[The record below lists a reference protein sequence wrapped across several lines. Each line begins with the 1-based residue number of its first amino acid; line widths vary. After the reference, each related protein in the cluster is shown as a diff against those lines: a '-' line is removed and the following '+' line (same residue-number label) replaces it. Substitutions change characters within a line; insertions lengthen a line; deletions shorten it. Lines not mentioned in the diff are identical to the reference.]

1 MQVYIREEHLHPK
14 EIQRNNGHSSSKEN
28 LYKKGMNSKLNA
40 KDFMRMYEERTK
52 GGITNM
58 KELFNPEDD
67 KRIVE
72 DTLEKTSESEP
83 KSTTVKSMN
92 FFSKG
97 DSNGKSTNSD
107 AQREDLDGSHARDE
121 SKSLAQELL
130 EQEVNFSKTGIV
142 SSAAEDLELPDN
154 VDVSKLEDEDGD
166 SSIVQFPTPK
176 GRTMADFEAQCEA
189 QRQRVK
195 QRRTQAPPSSRFSP
209 DNNNG
214 SRFSPDNAIGS
225 PKAGRSRSDFEKQ
238 CERQRQLRE
247 ERKRKRKEALHEM
260 THGELGRRPEPKAP
274 FNPTSEINIAKPGV
288 KADLSFDLSK
298 DETGFKPES
307 RTIPRSKVDL
317 SDTVILTFPEGIH
330 DGDENTLTF
339 IKGKFSYI
347 VDLTSESAK
356 EDCVQ
361 ALRRNTHRSF
371 AWYKEKSGNQNWVL
385 FDLAQYSI
393 DSNAGMFL
401 RVKEIPEGTLELP
414 VNASSC
420 YKMFSGIELN
430 NKFSFTNAFNT
441 SDIVTMAN
449 MFENAI
455 FTKTIYFPTNFTSE
469 NVRDMSFMFSGAKVE
484 VPFKLTDSFNARSAV
499 SLKQMFC
506 NAEFYGDFELPNS
519 FSPVSA
525 NSLEAMFS
533 SFKVKGHFSLPEGF
547 DTKSV
552 VNMSRMFSNFKFPKD
567 FKLPKYF
574 YTDNVKDL
582 SAMFCG
588 AVLPTEHNILENF
601 STGNCI
607 NFNSMFL
614 HAELPDNFSLPE
626 SFSTGNAINMLRL
639 FYGCTFPKGFRLPE
653 SFSTE
658 KAVVISEMFYQCTFK
673 TPFSLPPAFTIDNVE
688 NKDFI
693 FMEAKGLGVIPLTTR
708 QTVKSL
714 HERYKRMKMRETI
727 GTEDETY
734 NGMELPNFIK
744 KRK

>member
-1 MQVYIREEHLHPK
+1 
-14 EIQRNNGHSSSKEN
+14 
-28 LYKKGMNSKLNA
+28 MNSKLNA
-40 KDFMRMYEERTK
+40 KDFMRMYEEKTK

-67 KRIVE
+67 KRVVE
-72 DTLEKTSESEP
+72 DVSEKTSESEP
-83 KSTTVKSMN
+83 KSTTVKSMD

-97 DSNGKSTNSD
+97 NSDNKNTNSD
-107 AQREDLDGSHARDE
+107 SQREDLLE
-121 SKSLAQELL
+121 QELL
-130 EQEVNFSKTGIV
+130 KQEVNFSKTGIV

-154 VDVSKLEDEDGD
+154 VNVSKLEDEDGD

-189 QRQRVK
+189 QRQRAK
-195 QRRTQAPPSSRFSP
+195 QRRTQAPPDSRFSQDSKDSRFSP
-209 DNNNG
+209 DHAMC
-214 SRFSPDNAIGS
+214 ST
-225 PKAGRSRSDFEKQ
+225 KAGRSRSDFEKQ

-247 ERKRKRKEALHEM
+247 ERKRKREEALHEM
-260 THGELGRRPEPKAP
+260 THGELGKRPEPKAP

-393 DSNAGMFL
+393 DSDAGMFL

-441 SDIVTMAN
+441 SEIVTMAN

-469 NVRDMSFMFSGAKVE
+469 NVRDMSFMFAGAKVE
-484 VPFKLTDSFNARSAV
+484 VPFKFTDSFNARNAI

-525 NSLEAMFS
+525 NSLEAVFS
-533 SFKVKGHFSLPEGF
+533 SLKVKGHFSLPEGF
-547 DTKSV
+547 DTQSV
-552 VNMSRMFSNFKFPKD
+552 INMSRMFSNFKFPKD

-601 STGNCI
+601 RTGNCI

-626 SFSTGNAINMLRL
+626 SFSTGNAVNMLRL

-658 KAVVISEMFYQCTFK
+658 KAVVISEMFYHCTFK
-673 TPFSLPPAFTIDNVE
+673 TPFSLPPAFIIDNVK

-693 FMEAKGLGVIPLTTR
+693 FMEAKGLGVITLTTR

-727 GTEDETY
+727 GTEDDTY

>member
-1 MQVYIREEHLHPK
+1 
-14 EIQRNNGHSSSKEN
+14 
-28 LYKKGMNSKLNA
+28 
-40 KDFMRMYEERTK
+40 
-52 GGITNM
+52 M

-67 KRIVE
+67 KRVVE
-72 DTLEKTSESEP
+72 DVSEKTSESEP
-83 KSTTVKSMN
+83 KSTIVKSMD

-97 DSNGKSTNSD
+97 NSNNKNTNSD
-107 AQREDLDGSHARDE
+107 SQHESTLAKDFQYNSDSQREDLLE
-121 SKSLAQELL
+121 QELL

-189 QRQRVK
+189 QRQRAK
-195 QRRTQAPPSSRFSP
+195 QRRTQAPPSSHFSS
-209 DNNNG
+209 DNKD
-214 SRFSPDNAIGS
+214 SRFNPDHAMGS
-225 PKAGRSRSDFEKQ
+225 TKAGRSRSDFEKQ

-247 ERKRKRKEALHEM
+247 ERKRKREEALHEM

-274 FNPTSEINIAKPGV
+274 FNPTSEINIAKPGI

-393 DSNAGMFL
+393 DSDAGMFL

-441 SDIVTMAN
+441 SEIVTMAN
-449 MFENAI
+449 MFENAV

-469 NVRDMSFMFSGAKVE
+469 NVKDMSFMFLGAKVE
-484 VPFKLTDSFNARSAV
+484 VPFKFTDSFNARNAI

-506 NAEFYGDFELPNS
+506 DAEFYSDFELPNS

-533 SFKVKGHFSLPEGF
+533 SLKVKGHFSLPEGF
-547 DTKSV
+547 DTQSV
-552 VNMSRMFSNFKFPKD
+552 INMSRMFSNFKFPKD

-601 STGNCI
+601 RTGNCI

-614 HAELPDNFSLPE
+614 HAELSDNFSLPE
-626 SFSTGNAINMLRL
+626 SFSTGNAVNMLRL

-658 KAVVISEMFYQCTFK
+658 KAVVISEMFYHCTFK

-693 FMEAKGLGVIPLTTR
+693 FMEAKGLGVITLTTR

-727 GTEDETY
+727 GTEDDTY

>member
-1 MQVYIREEHLHPK
+1 
-14 EIQRNNGHSSSKEN
+14 
-28 LYKKGMNSKLNA
+28 MNSKLNA
-40 KDFMRMYEERTK
+40 KDFMRMYEEKTK

-67 KRIVE
+67 KRVVE
-72 DTLEKTSESEP
+72 DVSKKTSKSEP
-83 KSTTVKSMN
+83 KSTTVKSMD

-97 DSNGKSTNSD
+97 NSDNKNTNSD
-107 AQREDLDGSHARDE
+107 SQHESTLAKNFQHNSDSQREDLLE
-121 SKSLAQELL
+121 QELL

-189 QRQRVK
+189 QRQRAK
-195 QRRTQAPPSSRFSP
+195 QRRTQAPPSSRFSQ
-209 DNNNG
+209 DNKD
-214 SRFSPDNAIGS
+214 SRFSPDHAMGS
-225 PKAGRSRSDFEKQ
+225 AKAGRSRSDFEKQ

-247 ERKRKRKEALHEM
+247 ERKRKREEALHEM

-330 DGDENTLTF
+330 DGDESTLTF

-393 DSNAGMFL
+393 DSDAGMFL

-441 SDIVTMAN
+441 SEIVTMAN

-469 NVRDMSFMFSGAKVE
+469 NVKDMSFMFLGAKVE
-484 VPFKLTDSFNARSAV
+484 VPFKFTDSFNARNAI

-519 FSPVSA
+519 FSPISA

-533 SFKVKGHFSLPEGF
+533 SLKVKGHFSLPEGF
-547 DTKSV
+547 DTQSV
-552 VNMSRMFSNFKFPKD
+552 INMSRMFSNFKFPKD

-601 STGNCI
+601 RTGNCI

-626 SFSTGNAINMLRL
+626 SFSTGNAVNMLRL
-639 FYGCTFPKGFRLPE
+639 FYGCSFPKGFRLPE

-658 KAVVISEMFYQCTFK
+658 KAVVISEMFYHCTFK

-693 FMEAKGLGVIPLTTR
+693 FMEAKGLGVITLTTR

-727 GTEDETY
+727 GTEDDTY

>member
-1 MQVYIREEHLHPK
+1 
-14 EIQRNNGHSSSKEN
+14 
-28 LYKKGMNSKLNA
+28 MNSKLNA
-40 KDFMRMYEERTK
+40 KDFMRMYEEKTK

-67 KRIVE
+67 KRVVE
-72 DTLEKTSESEP
+72 DVSEKTSESEP

-97 DSNGKSTNSD
+97 NFDSKNTNSNAQHESTLAKD
-107 AQREDLDGSHARDE
+107 FQHDSDSQREDLLE
-121 SKSLAQELL
+121 QELL

-142 SSAAEDLELPDN
+142 SSAAEDLKLPDN

-176 GRTMADFEAQCEA
+176 GRTMADFEAQ
-189 QRQRVK
+189 RQRAK
-195 QRRTQAPPSSRFSP
+195 QRRTQAPPSSRFSQ
-209 DNNNG
+209 DNKD
-214 SRFSPDNAIGS
+214 SRFSPDHAMGS
-225 PKAGRSRSDFEKQ
+225 TKAGRSRSDFEKQ

-247 ERKRKRKEALHEM
+247 ERKRKREEALHEM

-288 KADLSFDLSK
+288 KADFSFDLSK

-393 DSNAGMFL
+393 DSDAGMFL

-441 SDIVTMAN
+441 SEIVTMAN
-449 MFENAI
+449 MFENAV

-469 NVRDMSFMFSGAKVE
+469 NVKDMSFMFLGAKVE
-484 VPFKLTDSFNARSAV
+484 VPFKFTDSFNARNAI

-506 NAEFYGDFELPNS
+506 NAEFYCDFELPNS

-533 SFKVKGHFSLPEGF
+533 SLKVKGHFSLPEGF
-547 DTKSV
+547 DTQSV
-552 VNMSRMFSNFKFPKD
+552 INMSRMFSNFKFPKD
-567 FKLPKYF
+567 FKFPKYF

-601 STGNCI
+601 RTGNCI

-626 SFSTGNAINMLRL
+626 SFSTGNAVNMLRL

-658 KAVVISEMFYQCTFK
+658 KAVVISEMFYHCTFK

-693 FMEAKGLGVIPLTTR
+693 FMEAKGLGVITLTTR

-727 GTEDETY
+727 GTEDDTY

>member
-1 MQVYIREEHLHPK
+1 
-14 EIQRNNGHSSSKEN
+14 
-28 LYKKGMNSKLNA
+28 MNSKLNA
-40 KDFMRMYEERTK
+40 KDFMRMYEEKTK

-67 KRIVE
+67 KRVVE
-72 DTLEKTSESEP
+72 NVSEKTSESEP
-83 KSTTVKSMN
+83 KSTPVKSMD

-97 DSNGKSTNSD
+97 NSDNKNTNSN
-107 AQREDLDGSHARDE
+107 AQREDLLE
-121 SKSLAQELL
+121 QELL

-189 QRQRVK
+189 QRQRAK

-209 DNNNG
+209 DNKD
-214 SRFSPDNAIGS
+214 SHFSQDHAMRS
-225 PKAGRSRSDFEKQ
+225 TKAGRSRSDFEKQ

-247 ERKRKRKEALHEM
+247 ERKRKREEALHEM

-361 ALRRNTHRSF
+361 ALRHNTHRSF

-393 DSNAGMFL
+393 DSDAGMFL
-401 RVKEIPEGTLELP
+401 RAKEIPEGTLELP

-441 SDIVTMAN
+441 SEIVTMAN

-455 FTKTIYFPTNFTSE
+455 FTKIIYFPTNFTSE
-469 NVRDMSFMFSGAKVE
+469 NVKDMSFMFLGAKVE
-484 VPFKLTDSFNARSAV
+484 VPFKFTDSFNARNAI
-499 SLKQMFC
+499 SLKQML
-506 NAEFYGDFELPNS
+506 GNS
-519 FSPVSA
+519 KSP
-525 NSLEAMFS
+525 
-533 SFKVKGHFSLPEGF
+533 
-547 DTKSV
+547 
-552 VNMSRMFSNFKFPKD
+552 
-567 FKLPKYF
+567 
-574 YTDNVKDL
+574 
-582 SAMFCG
+582 
-588 AVLPTEHNILENF
+588 
-601 STGNCI
+601 
-607 NFNSMFL
+607 
-614 HAELPDNFSLPE
+614 
-626 SFSTGNAINMLRL
+626 
-639 FYGCTFPKGFRLPE
+639 
-653 SFSTE
+653 
-658 KAVVISEMFYQCTFK
+658 
-673 TPFSLPPAFTIDNVE
+673 
-688 NKDFI
+688 
-693 FMEAKGLGVIPLTTR
+693 
-708 QTVKSL
+708 
-714 HERYKRMKMRETI
+714 
-727 GTEDETY
+727 
-734 NGMELPNFIK
+734 
-744 KRK
+744 

>member
-1 MQVYIREEHLHPK
+1 
-14 EIQRNNGHSSSKEN
+14 
-28 LYKKGMNSKLNA
+28 MNSELNA
-40 KDFMRMYEERTK
+40 KDFMRMYEEKTK

-67 KRIVE
+67 KRVVE
-72 DTLEKTSESEP
+72 DVSEKTSESEP
-83 KSTTVKSMN
+83 KSTTVKSMD

-97 DSNGKSTNSD
+97 NSDSKNTNSD
-107 AQREDLDGSHARDE
+107 SQREDLLE
-121 SKSLAQELL
+121 QELL
-130 EQEVNFSKTGIV
+130 KQEVNFSKTGIV

-189 QRQRVK
+189 QRQRAK
-195 QRRTQAPPSSRFSP
+195 QRRTQAPPSSRFSS
-209 DNNNG
+209 DNKD
-214 SRFSPDNAIGS
+214 SRFSPDHAMGS
-225 PKAGRSRSDFEKQ
+225 TKAGRSRSDFEKQ

-247 ERKRKRKEALHEM
+247 EHKRKREEALHEM

-393 DSNAGMFL
+393 DSDADMFL

-441 SDIVTMAN
+441 SEIVTMAN
-449 MFENAI
+449 MFENAV

-469 NVRDMSFMFSGAKVE
+469 NVKDMSFMFLGAKVE
-484 VPFKLTDSFNARSAV
+484 VPFKFTDSFNARNAI

-506 NAEFYGDFELPNS
+506 DAEFYSDFELPNS

-533 SFKVKGHFSLPEGF
+533 SLKVKGHFSLPEGF
-547 DTKSV
+547 DTQSV
-552 VNMSRMFSNFKFPKD
+552 INMSRMFSNFKFPKD

-601 STGNCI
+601 RTGNCI

-626 SFSTGNAINMLRL
+626 SFSTGNAVNMLRL

-658 KAVVISEMFYQCTFK
+658 KAVVISEMFYHCTFK
-673 TPFSLPPAFTIDNVE
+673 TPFSLPPAFTIDNVK

-693 FMEAKGLGVIPLTTR
+693 FMEAKGLGVITLTTR

-714 HERYKRMKMRETI
+714 HERYKRLKMRETI
-727 GTEDETY
+727 GTEDDTY

>member
-1 MQVYIREEHLHPK
+1 
-14 EIQRNNGHSSSKEN
+14 
-28 LYKKGMNSKLNA
+28 
-40 KDFMRMYEERTK
+40 MYEEKTK

-67 KRIVE
+67 KRVVE
-72 DTLEKTSESEP
+72 DVSEKTSESEP
-83 KSTTVKSMN
+83 KSTTVKSMD

-97 DSNGKSTNSD
+97 NSDNKNTNSD
-107 AQREDLDGSHARDE
+107 SQREDLLE
-121 SKSLAQELL
+121 QELL
-130 EQEVNFSKTGIV
+130 KQEVNFSKTGIV

-189 QRQRVK
+189 QRQRAK
-195 QRRTQAPPSSRFSP
+195 QRRTQAPPDSRFSQDSKDSRFSP
-209 DNNNG
+209 DHAMC
-214 SRFSPDNAIGS
+214 ST
-225 PKAGRSRSDFEKQ
+225 KAGRSRSDFEKQ

-247 ERKRKRKEALHEM
+247 ERKRKREEALHEM
-260 THGELGRRPEPKAP
+260 THGELGKRPEPKAP

-393 DSNAGMFL
+393 DSDAGMFL

-441 SDIVTMAN
+441 SEIVTMAN

-469 NVRDMSFMFSGAKVE
+469 NVRDMSFMFAGAKVE
-484 VPFKLTDSFNARSAV
+484 VPFKFTDSFNARNAI

-525 NSLEAMFS
+525 NSLEAVFS
-533 SFKVKGHFSLPEGF
+533 SLKVKGHFSLPEGF
-547 DTKSV
+547 DTQSV
-552 VNMSRMFSNFKFPKD
+552 INMSRMFSNFKFPKD

-574 YTDNVKDL
+574 YIDNVKDL

-601 STGNCI
+601 RTGNCI

-626 SFSTGNAINMLRL
+626 SFSTGNAVNMLRL

-658 KAVVISEMFYQCTFK
+658 KAVVISEMFYHCTFK
-673 TPFSLPPAFTIDNVE
+673 TPFSLPPAFIIDNVK

-693 FMEAKGLGVIPLTTR
+693 FMEAKGLGVITLTTR

-727 GTEDETY
+727 GTEDDTY

>member
-1 MQVYIREEHLHPK
+1 
-14 EIQRNNGHSSSKEN
+14 
-28 LYKKGMNSKLNA
+28 MNSKLNA
-40 KDFMRMYEERTK
+40 KDFMRMYEEKTK

-67 KRIVE
+67 KRVVE
-72 DTLEKTSESEP
+72 DVSEKTSESEP
-83 KSTTVKSMN
+83 KSTTVKSMD

-97 DSNGKSTNSD
+97 NSDNKNTNSD
-107 AQREDLDGSHARDE
+107 SQREDLLE
-121 SKSLAQELL
+121 QELL
-130 EQEVNFSKTGIV
+130 KQEVNFSKTGIV

-189 QRQRVK
+189 QRQRAK
-195 QRRTQAPPSSRFSP
+195 QRRTQAPPDSRFSQDSKDSRFSP
-209 DNNNG
+209 DHAMG
-214 SRFSPDNAIGS
+214 ST
-225 PKAGRSRSDFEKQ
+225 KAGRSRSDFEKQ

-247 ERKRKRKEALHEM
+247 EHKRKREEALHEM

-393 DSNAGMFL
+393 DSDADMFL

-449 MFENAI
+449 MFENAV

-469 NVRDMSFMFSGAKVE
+469 NVKDMSFMFLGAKVE
-484 VPFKLTDSFNARSAV
+484 VPFKFTDSFNARNAI

-506 NAEFYGDFELPNS
+506 DAEFYSDFELPNS

-533 SFKVKGHFSLPEGF
+533 SLKVKGHFSLPEGF
-547 DTKSV
+547 DTQSV
-552 VNMSRMFSNFKFPKD
+552 INMSRMFSNFKFPKD

-588 AVLPTEHNILENF
+588 AVLPTEHNILENLR
-601 STGNCI
+601 TGNCI

-626 SFSTGNAINMLRL
+626 SFSTGNAVNMLRL

-658 KAVVISEMFYQCTFK
+658 KAVVISEMFYHCTFK

-693 FMEAKGLGVIPLTTR
+693 FMEAKGLGVITLTTR

-727 GTEDETY
+727 GTEDDTY

>member
-1 MQVYIREEHLHPK
+1 
-14 EIQRNNGHSSSKEN
+14 
-28 LYKKGMNSKLNA
+28 MNSKLNA
-40 KDFMRMYEERTK
+40 KDFMRMYEEKTK

-67 KRIVE
+67 KRVVE
-72 DTLEKTSESEP
+72 DVSEKTSESEP
-83 KSTTVKSMN
+83 KSTTVKSMD

-97 DSNGKSTNSD
+97 NSDNKNTNSD
-107 AQREDLDGSHARDE
+107 SQREDLLE
-121 SKSLAQELL
+121 QELL
-130 EQEVNFSKTGIV
+130 KQEVNFSKTGIV

-189 QRQRVK
+189 QRQRAK
-195 QRRTQAPPSSRFSP
+195 QRRTQAPPDSRFSQDSKDSRFSP
-209 DNNNG
+209 DHAMC
-214 SRFSPDNAIGS
+214 ST
-225 PKAGRSRSDFEKQ
+225 KAGRSRSDFEKQ

-247 ERKRKRKEALHEM
+247 ERKRKREEALHEM
-260 THGELGRRPEPKAP
+260 THGELGKRPEPKAP

-393 DSNAGMFL
+393 DSDAGMFL

-420 YKMFSGIELN
+420 YKMFSRIELN

-441 SDIVTMAN
+441 SEIVTMAN

-469 NVRDMSFMFSGAKVE
+469 NVRDMSFMFAGAKVE
-484 VPFKLTDSFNARSAV
+484 VPFKFTDSFNARNAI

-525 NSLEAMFS
+525 NSLEAVFS
-533 SFKVKGHFSLPEGF
+533 SLKVKGHFSLPEGF
-547 DTKSV
+547 DTQSV
-552 VNMSRMFSNFKFPKD
+552 INMSRMFSNFKFPKD

-601 STGNCI
+601 RTGNCI

-626 SFSTGNAINMLRL
+626 SFSTGNAVNMLRL

-658 KAVVISEMFYQCTFK
+658 KAVVISEMFYHCTFK
-673 TPFSLPPAFTIDNVE
+673 TPFSLPPAFIIDNVK

-693 FMEAKGLGVIPLTTR
+693 FMEAKGLGVITLTTR

-714 HERYKRMKMRETI
+714 HERYKRMKMREII
-727 GTEDETY
+727 GTEDDTY

>member
-1 MQVYIREEHLHPK
+1 
-14 EIQRNNGHSSSKEN
+14 
-28 LYKKGMNSKLNA
+28 
-40 KDFMRMYEERTK
+40 MYEEKTK

-67 KRIVE
+67 KRVVE
-72 DTLEKTSESEP
+72 DVSEKTSESEP
-83 KSTTVKSMN
+83 KSTTVKSMD

-97 DSNGKSTNSD
+97 NSDNKNTNSD
-107 AQREDLDGSHARDE
+107 SQREDLLE
-121 SKSLAQELL
+121 QELL
-130 EQEVNFSKTGIV
+130 KQEVNFSKTGIV

-189 QRQRVK
+189 QRQRAK
-195 QRRTQAPPSSRFSP
+195 QRRTQAPPDSRFSQDSKDSRFSP
-209 DNNNG
+209 DHAMG
-214 SRFSPDNAIGS
+214 ST
-225 PKAGRSRSDFEKQ
+225 KAGRSRSDFEKQ

-247 ERKRKRKEALHEM
+247 ERKRKREEALHEM
-260 THGELGRRPEPKAP
+260 THGELGKRPEPKAP

-393 DSNAGMFL
+393 DSDAGMFL

-441 SDIVTMAN
+441 SEIVTMAN
-449 MFENAI
+449 MFENAV

-469 NVRDMSFMFSGAKVE
+469 NVRDMSFMFAGAKVE
-484 VPFKLTDSFNARSAV
+484 VPFKLTDSFNARNAI

-506 NAEFYGDFELPNS
+506 NAEFYGDFELPSS

-533 SFKVKGHFSLPEGF
+533 SLKVKGHFSLPEGF
-547 DTKSV
+547 DTQSV
-552 VNMSRMFSNFKFPKD
+552 INMSRMFSNFKFPKD

-601 STGNCI
+601 RTGNCI

-626 SFSTGNAINMLRL
+626 SFSTGNAVNMLRL

-658 KAVVISEMFYQCTFK
+658 KAVVISEMFYHCTFK

-693 FMEAKGLGVIPLTTR
+693 FMEAKGLGVITLTTR
-708 QTVKSL
+708 QTIKSL

-727 GTEDETY
+727 GTEDDTY

>member
-1 MQVYIREEHLHPK
+1 
-14 EIQRNNGHSSSKEN
+14 
-28 LYKKGMNSKLNA
+28 MNSKLNA
-40 KDFMRMYEERTK
+40 KDFMRMYEEKTK

-67 KRIVE
+67 KRVVE
-72 DTLEKTSESEP
+72 DVSEKTSESEP
-83 KSTTVKSMN
+83 KSTTVKSMD

-97 DSNGKSTNSD
+97 NSDSKNTNSD
-107 AQREDLDGSHARDE
+107 SQREDLLE
-121 SKSLAQELL
+121 QELL
-130 EQEVNFSKTGIV
+130 KQEVNFSKTGIV

-189 QRQRVK
+189 QRQRAK
-195 QRRTQAPPSSRFSP
+195 QRRTQAPPSSRFSS
-209 DNNNG
+209 DNKD
-214 SRFSPDNAIGS
+214 SRFSPDHAMGS
-225 PKAGRSRSDFEKQ
+225 TKAGRSRSDFEKQ

-247 ERKRKRKEALHEM
+247 EHKRKREEALHEM

-393 DSNAGMFL
+393 DSDADMFL

-449 MFENAI
+449 MFENAV

-469 NVRDMSFMFSGAKVE
+469 NVKDMSFMFLGAKVE
-484 VPFKLTDSFNARSAV
+484 VPFKFTDSFNARNAI

-506 NAEFYGDFELPNS
+506 DAEFYSDFELPNS

-533 SFKVKGHFSLPEGF
+533 SLKVKGHFSLPEGF
-547 DTKSV
+547 DTQSV
-552 VNMSRMFSNFKFPKD
+552 INMSRMFSNFKFPKD

-601 STGNCI
+601 RTGNCI

-626 SFSTGNAINMLRL
+626 SFSTGNAVNMLRL

-658 KAVVISEMFYQCTFK
+658 KAVVISEMFYHCTFK
-673 TPFSLPPAFTIDNVE
+673 TPFSLPPAFTIDNVK

-693 FMEAKGLGVIPLTTR
+693 FMEAKGLGVITLTTR

-714 HERYKRMKMRETI
+714 HERYKRLKMRETI
-727 GTEDETY
+727 GTEDDTY

>member
-1 MQVYIREEHLHPK
+1 
-14 EIQRNNGHSSSKEN
+14 
-28 LYKKGMNSKLNA
+28 MNSKLNA
-40 KDFMRMYEERTK
+40 KDFMRMYEEKTK

-67 KRIVE
+67 KRVVE
-72 DTLEKTSESEP
+72 DVSEKTSESEP
-83 KSTTVKSMN
+83 KSTTVKSMD

-97 DSNGKSTNSD
+97 NSDNKNTNSD
-107 AQREDLDGSHARDE
+107 SQREDLLE
-121 SKSLAQELL
+121 QELL
-130 EQEVNFSKTGIV
+130 KQEVNFSKTGIV

-189 QRQRVK
+189 QRQRAK
-195 QRRTQAPPSSRFSP
+195 QRRTQAPPDSRFSQDSKDSRFSP
-209 DNNNG
+209 DHAMC
-214 SRFSPDNAIGS
+214 ST
-225 PKAGRSRSDFEKQ
+225 KAGRSRSDFEKQ

-247 ERKRKRKEALHEM
+247 ERKRKREEALHEM
-260 THGELGRRPEPKAP
+260 THGELGKRPEPKAP

-393 DSNAGMFL
+393 DSDAGMFL

-441 SDIVTMAN
+441 SEIVTMAN
-449 MFENAI
+449 MFENAV
-455 FTKTIYFPTNFTSE
+455 FTKTIYFPTNFTSK
-469 NVRDMSFMFSGAKVE
+469 NVKDMSFMFLGAKVE
-484 VPFKLTDSFNARSAV
+484 IPFKFTDSFNARNAI

-506 NAEFYGDFELPNS
+506 DAEFYGDFELPNS

-533 SFKVKGHFSLPEGF
+533 SLKVKGYFSLPEGF
-547 DTKSV
+547 DTQSV
-552 VNMSRMFSNFKFPKD
+552 INMSRMFSNFKFPKD

-574 YTDNVKDL
+574 YVDNVKDF

-601 STGNCI
+601 RTGNCI

-626 SFSTGNAINMLRL
+626 SFSTGNAVNMLRL

-658 KAVVISEMFYQCTFK
+658 KAVVISEMFYHCTFK
-673 TPFSLPPAFTIDNVE
+673 TPFSLPPAFTIDNVK

-693 FMEAKGLGVIPLTTR
+693 FMEAKGLGVITLTTR

-727 GTEDETY
+727 GTEDDTY

>member
-1 MQVYIREEHLHPK
+1 
-14 EIQRNNGHSSSKEN
+14 
-28 LYKKGMNSKLNA
+28 MNSKLNA
-40 KDFMRMYEERTK
+40 KDFMRMYEEKTK

-67 KRIVE
+67 KRVVE
-72 DTLEKTSESEP
+72 NVSEKTSESEP

-97 DSNGKSTNSD
+97 NSDNKNTNSNAQHESTLAKDFQHDSNS
-107 AQREDLDGSHARDE
+107 QREDLLE
-121 SKSLAQELL
+121 QELL

-189 QRQRVK
+189 QRQRAK
-195 QRRTQAPPSSRFSP
+195 QRRTQTPQSSRFSP
-209 DNNNG
+209 DNKDSRLSPNHAMG
-214 SRFSPDNAIGS
+214 ST
-225 PKAGRSRSDFEKQ
+225 KAGRSRSDFEKQ

-247 ERKRKRKEALHEM
+247 ERKRKREEALHEM
-260 THGELGRRPEPKAP
+260 THGELGKRPEPRAP

-393 DSNAGMFL
+393 DSDAGMFL

-441 SDIVTMAN
+441 SEIVTMAN
-449 MFENAI
+449 MFENAV
-455 FTKTIYFPTNFTSE
+455 FTKTIYFPTNFTSK
-469 NVRDMSFMFSGAKVE
+469 NVKDMSFMFLGAKVE
-484 VPFKLTDSFNARSAV
+484 VPFKFTDSFNARNAI

-533 SFKVKGHFSLPEGF
+533 SLKVKGHFSLPEGF
-547 DTKSV
+547 DTQSV
-552 VNMSRMFSNFKFPKD
+552 INMSRMFSNFKFPKD

-574 YTDNVKDL
+574 YVDNVKDL
-582 SAMFCG
+582 GAMFCG

-601 STGNCI
+601 RTGNCI

-626 SFSTGNAINMLRL
+626 SFSTGNAVNMLRL

-658 KAVVISEMFYQCTFK
+658 KAVVISEMFYHCTFK

-693 FMEAKGLGVIPLTTR
+693 FMEAKGLGVITLTTR
-708 QTVKSL
+708 QTIKSL

-727 GTEDETY
+727 GTEDDTY

>member
-1 MQVYIREEHLHPK
+1 
-14 EIQRNNGHSSSKEN
+14 
-28 LYKKGMNSKLNA
+28 MNSELNA
-40 KDFMRMYEERTK
+40 KDFMRMYEEKTK

-67 KRIVE
+67 KRVVE
-72 DTLEKTSESEP
+72 DVSEKTSENEP
-83 KSTTVKSMN
+83 KSTTVKSMD

-97 DSNGKSTNSD
+97 KSDSKNTNSNAQHESTLAKD
-107 AQREDLDGSHARDE
+107 FQHDSDSQREDLLE
-121 SKSLAQELL
+121 QELL

-189 QRQRVK
+189 QRQRAK
-195 QRRTQAPPSSRFSP
+195 QRRTQAPPSSRFSQ
-209 DNNNG
+209 DNKY
-214 SRFSPDNAIGS
+214 SRFSPDHAMGS
-225 PKAGRSRSDFEKQ
+225 TKAGRSRSDFEKQ

-247 ERKRKRKEALHEM
+247 ERKRKREEALHEM

-385 FDLAQYSI
+385 FDLAQYNI
-393 DSNAGMFL
+393 DSDAGMFL

-441 SDIVTMAN
+441 SEIVTMAN
-449 MFENAI
+449 MFENAV

-469 NVRDMSFMFSGAKVE
+469 NVKDMSFMFLGAKVE
-484 VPFKLTDSFNARSAV
+484 VPFKFTDSFNARNAI

-506 NAEFYGDFELPNS
+506 NAEFYCDFELPNS

-533 SFKVKGHFSLPEGF
+533 SLKVKGHFSLPEGF
-547 DTKSV
+547 DTQSV
-552 VNMSRMFSNFKFPKD
+552 INMSRMFSNFKFPKD

-601 STGNCI
+601 RTGNCI

-626 SFSTGNAINMLRL
+626 SFSTGNAVNMLRL

-658 KAVVISEMFYQCTFK
+658 KAVVISEMFYHCTFK

-693 FMEAKGLGVIPLTTR
+693 FMEAKGLGVITLTTR

-727 GTEDETY
+727 GAEDDTY

>member
-1 MQVYIREEHLHPK
+1 
-14 EIQRNNGHSSSKEN
+14 
-28 LYKKGMNSKLNA
+28 MNSKLNA
-40 KDFMRMYEERTK
+40 KDFMRMYEEKTK

-67 KRIVE
+67 KRVVE
-72 DTLEKTSESEP
+72 DVSEKTSESEP
-83 KSTTVKSMN
+83 KSTTVKSMD

-97 DSNGKSTNSD
+97 NSDNKNTNSD
-107 AQREDLDGSHARDE
+107 SQREDLLE
-121 SKSLAQELL
+121 QELL
-130 EQEVNFSKTGIV
+130 KQEVNFSKTGIV

-189 QRQRVK
+189 QRQRAK
-195 QRRTQAPPSSRFSP
+195 QRRTQAPPDSRFSQ
-209 DNNNG
+209 DSKD
-214 SRFSPDNAIGS
+214 SRFRPDHAMCS
-225 PKAGRSRSDFEKQ
+225 TKAGRSRSDFEKQ

-247 ERKRKRKEALHEM
+247 ERKRKREEALHEM
-260 THGELGRRPEPKAP
+260 THGELGKRPEPKAP

-393 DSNAGMFL
+393 DSDAGMFL

-441 SDIVTMAN
+441 SEIVTMAN
-449 MFENAI
+449 MFENAV
-455 FTKTIYFPTNFTSE
+455 FTKTIYFPTNFTSK
-469 NVRDMSFMFSGAKVE
+469 NVKDMSFMFLGAKVE
-484 VPFKLTDSFNARSAV
+484 IPFKFTDSFNARNAI

-506 NAEFYGDFELPNS
+506 DAEFYGDFELPNS

-533 SFKVKGHFSLPEGF
+533 SLKVKGHFSLPEGF
-547 DTKSV
+547 DTQSV
-552 VNMSRMFSNFKFPKD
+552 INMSRMFSNFKFPKD

-574 YTDNVKDL
+574 YVDNVKDL

-601 STGNCI
+601 RTGNCI

-626 SFSTGNAINMLRL
+626 SFSTGNAVNMLRL

-658 KAVVISEMFYQCTFK
+658 KAVVISEMFYHCTFK
-673 TPFSLPPAFTIDNVE
+673 TPFSLPPAFTIDNVK

-693 FMEAKGLGVIPLTTR
+693 FMEAKGLGVITLTTR

-727 GTEDETY
+727 GTEDDTY

>member
-1 MQVYIREEHLHPK
+1 
-14 EIQRNNGHSSSKEN
+14 
-28 LYKKGMNSKLNA
+28 MNSELNA
-40 KDFMRMYEERTK
+40 KDFMRMYEEKIK

-67 KRIVE
+67 KRVVE
-72 DTLEKTSESEP
+72 DVSEKTSESEP

-97 DSNGKSTNSD
+97 NSDSKNTNSN
-107 AQREDLDGSHARDE
+107 AQHESTLAKDFQHDSDSQCEDLLE
-121 SKSLAQELL
+121 QELL

-189 QRQRVK
+189 QRQRAK
-195 QRRTQAPPSSRFSP
+195 QRRTQAPPSSHFSP
-209 DNNNG
+209 DNKDSHLSPNHAMG
-214 SRFSPDNAIGS
+214 ST
-225 PKAGRSRSDFEKQ
+225 KAGRSRSDFEKQ

-247 ERKRKRKEALHEM
+247 ERKRKREEALHEM

-393 DSNAGMFL
+393 DSDAGMFL

-441 SDIVTMAN
+441 SEIVTMAN
-449 MFENAI
+449 MFENAV

-469 NVRDMSFMFSGAKVE
+469 NVKDMSFMFLGAKVE
-484 VPFKLTDSFNARSAV
+484 VPFKFTDSFNARNAI
-499 SLKQMFC
+499 SLKQIFC
-506 NAEFYGDFELPNS
+506 DAEFYGDFELPNS

-533 SFKVKGHFSLPEGF
+533 SLKVKGHFSLPEGF
-547 DTKSV
+547 DTQSV
-552 VNMSRMFSNFKFPKD
+552 INMSRMFSNFKFPKD

-601 STGNCI
+601 RTGNCI

-626 SFSTGNAINMLRL
+626 SFSTGNAVNMLRL

-658 KAVVISEMFYQCTFK
+658 KAVVISEMFYHCTFK
-673 TPFSLPPAFTIDNVE
+673 TPFSLPPAFTIDNVK

-693 FMEAKGLGVIPLTTR
+693 FMEAKGLGVITLTTR

-714 HERYKRMKMRETI
+714 HERYKRLKMRETI
-727 GTEDETY
+727 GTEDDTY

>member
-1 MQVYIREEHLHPK
+1 
-14 EIQRNNGHSSSKEN
+14 
-28 LYKKGMNSKLNA
+28 MNSELNA
-40 KDFMRMYEERTK
+40 KDFMRMYEEKTK

-67 KRIVE
+67 KRVVE
-72 DTLEKTSESEP
+72 DVSEKTSESEP
-83 KSTTVKSMN
+83 KSTTVKSMD

-97 DSNGKSTNSD
+97 NSDSKNTNSD
-107 AQREDLDGSHARDE
+107 SQREDLLE
-121 SKSLAQELL
+121 QELL
-130 EQEVNFSKTGIV
+130 KQEVNFSKTGIV

-189 QRQRVK
+189 QRQRAK
-195 QRRTQAPPSSRFSP
+195 QRRTQAPPSSRFSS
-209 DNNNG
+209 DNKD
-214 SRFSPDNAIGS
+214 SRFSPDHAMGS
-225 PKAGRSRSDFEKQ
+225 TKAGRSRSDFEKQ

-247 ERKRKRKEALHEM
+247 EHKRKREEALHEM

-393 DSNAGMFL
+393 DSDADMFL

-449 MFENAI
+449 MFENAV

-469 NVRDMSFMFSGAKVE
+469 NVKDMSFMFLGAKVE
-484 VPFKLTDSFNARSAV
+484 VPFKFTDSFNARNAI

-506 NAEFYGDFELPNS
+506 DAEFYSDFELPNS

-533 SFKVKGHFSLPEGF
+533 SLKVKGHFSLPEGF
-547 DTKSV
+547 DTQSV
-552 VNMSRMFSNFKFPKD
+552 INMSRMFSNFKFPKD
-567 FKLPKYF
+567 FKFPKYF

-601 STGNCI
+601 RTGNCI

-626 SFSTGNAINMLRL
+626 SFSTGNAVNMLRL

-658 KAVVISEMFYQCTFK
+658 KAVVISEMFYHCTFK
-673 TPFSLPPAFTIDNVE
+673 TPFSLPPAFTIDNVK

-693 FMEAKGLGVIPLTTR
+693 FMEAKGLGVITLTTR

-714 HERYKRMKMRETI
+714 HERYKRLKMRETI
-727 GTEDETY
+727 GTEDDTY

>member
-1 MQVYIREEHLHPK
+1 
-14 EIQRNNGHSSSKEN
+14 
-28 LYKKGMNSKLNA
+28 MNSELNA
-40 KDFMRMYEERTK
+40 KDFMRMYEEKTK

-67 KRIVE
+67 KRVVE
-72 DTLEKTSESEP
+72 DVSEKTSESEP
-83 KSTTVKSMN
+83 KSTTVKSMD

-97 DSNGKSTNSD
+97 NSDSKNTNSD
-107 AQREDLDGSHARDE
+107 SQREDLLE
-121 SKSLAQELL
+121 QELL
-130 EQEVNFSKTGIV
+130 KQEVNFSKTGIV

-189 QRQRVK
+189 QRQRAK
-195 QRRTQAPPSSRFSP
+195 QRRTQAPPSSRFSS
-209 DNNNG
+209 DNKD
-214 SRFSPDNAIGS
+214 SRFSPDHAMGS
-225 PKAGRSRSDFEKQ
+225 TKAGRSRSDFEKQ

-247 ERKRKRKEALHEM
+247 EHKRKREEALHEM

-393 DSNAGMFL
+393 DSDADMFL

-449 MFENAI
+449 MFENAV

-469 NVRDMSFMFSGAKVE
+469 NVKDMSFMFLSAKVE
-484 VPFKLTDSFNARSAV
+484 VPFKFTDSFNARNAI

-506 NAEFYGDFELPNS
+506 DAEFYSDFELPNS

-533 SFKVKGHFSLPEGF
+533 SLKVKGHFSLPEGF
-547 DTKSV
+547 DTQSV
-552 VNMSRMFSNFKFPKD
+552 INMSRMFSNFKFPKD

-601 STGNCI
+601 RTGNCI

-626 SFSTGNAINMLRL
+626 SFSTGNAVNMLRL

-658 KAVVISEMFYQCTFK
+658 KAVVISEMFYHCTFK
-673 TPFSLPPAFTIDNVE
+673 TPFSLPPAFTIDNVK

-693 FMEAKGLGVIPLTTR
+693 FMEAKGLGVITLTTR

-714 HERYKRMKMRETI
+714 HERYKRLKMRETI
-727 GTEDETY
+727 GTEDDTY

>member
-1 MQVYIREEHLHPK
+1 
-14 EIQRNNGHSSSKEN
+14 
-28 LYKKGMNSKLNA
+28 MNSKLNA
-40 KDFMRMYEERTK
+40 KDFMRMYEEKTK

-67 KRIVE
+67 KRVVE
-72 DTLEKTSESEP
+72 NVSEKTSESEP
-83 KSTTVKSMN
+83 KSTTVKSMD

-97 DSNGKSTNSD
+97 NSDNKNTNSNS
-107 AQREDLDGSHARDE
+107 QREDLLE
-121 SKSLAQELL
+121 QELL
-130 EQEVNFSKTGIV
+130 EQEINFSKTGIV

-189 QRQRVK
+189 QRQRAK
-195 QRRTQAPPSSRFSP
+195 QRRTQAPPSSRCSP
-209 DNNNG
+209 GNKD
-214 SRFSPDNAIGS
+214 SRFSPDHAMGS
-225 PKAGRSRSDFEKQ
+225 TKAGRSRSDFEKQ

-247 ERKRKRKEALHEM
+247 ERKRKREEALHEM
-260 THGELGRRPEPKAP
+260 THGELGKRPEPKAP

-393 DSNAGMFL
+393 DSDAGMFL

-441 SDIVTMAN
+441 SEIVTMAN
-449 MFENAI
+449 MFENAV

-469 NVRDMSFMFSGAKVE
+469 NVRDMSFMFAGAKVE
-484 VPFKLTDSFNARSAV
+484 VPFKLTDSFNARNAI
-499 SLKQMFC
+499 SLNQMFC
-506 NAEFYGDFELPNS
+506 NAEFYGDFELPSS

-533 SFKVKGHFSLPEGF
+533 SLKVKGHFSLPEGF
-547 DTKSV
+547 DTQSV
-552 VNMSRMFSNFKFPKD
+552 INMSRMFSNFKFPKD

-601 STGNCI
+601 RTGNCI

-626 SFSTGNAINMLRL
+626 SFSTGNAVNMLRL
-639 FYGCTFPKGFRLPE
+639 FYGCTFPKGFKLPE

-658 KAVVISEMFYQCTFK
+658 KAVVISEMFYHCTFK
-673 TPFSLPPAFTIDNVE
+673 TPFSLPPAFTIDNVK

-693 FMEAKGLGVIPLTTR
+693 FMEAKGLGVITLTTR

-714 HERYKRMKMRETI
+714 HERYKRMKIRETI
-727 GTEDETY
+727 GTEDDTY

>member
-1 MQVYIREEHLHPK
+1 
-14 EIQRNNGHSSSKEN
+14 
-28 LYKKGMNSKLNA
+28 MNSELNA
-40 KDFMRMYEERTK
+40 KDFMRMYEEKTK

-67 KRIVE
+67 KRVVE
-72 DTLEKTSESEP
+72 DVSEKTSESEP

-97 DSNGKSTNSD
+97 NSDNKNTNSN
-107 AQREDLDGSHARDE
+107 AQHESTLAKDFQHDSDSQHEDLLE
-121 SKSLAQELL
+121 QELL

-142 SSAAEDLELPDN
+142 SSAAEDLKLPDN

-189 QRQRVK
+189 QCQRAK
-195 QRRTQAPPSSRFSP
+195 QRRTQAPPSSRFSQ
-209 DNNNG
+209 DNKD
-214 SRFSPDNAIGS
+214 SRFSPDHAMGS
-225 PKAGRSRSDFEKQ
+225 TKAGRSRSDFEKQ

-247 ERKRKRKEALHEM
+247 ERKRKREEALHEM
-260 THGELGRRPEPKAP
+260 TRGELGRRPEPKAP

-393 DSNAGMFL
+393 DSDAGMFL

-441 SDIVTMAN
+441 SEIVTMAN
-449 MFENAI
+449 MFENAV

-469 NVRDMSFMFSGAKVE
+469 NVKDMSFMFLGAKVE
-484 VPFKLTDSFNARSAV
+484 VPFKFTDSFNARNAI

-506 NAEFYGDFELPNS
+506 DAEFYSDFELPNS

-533 SFKVKGHFSLPEGF
+533 SLKVKGHFSLPEGF
-547 DTKSV
+547 DTQSV
-552 VNMSRMFSNFKFPKD
+552 INMSRMFSNFKFPKD
-567 FKLPKYF
+567 FKFPKYF

-601 STGNCI
+601 RTGNCI

-626 SFSTGNAINMLRL
+626 SFSTGNAVNMLRL

-658 KAVVISEMFYQCTFK
+658 KAVVISEMFYHCTFK

-693 FMEAKGLGVIPLTTR
+693 FMEAKGLGVITLTTR

-727 GTEDETY
+727 GTEDDTY

>member
-1 MQVYIREEHLHPK
+1 M
-14 EIQRNNGHSSSKEN
+14 
-28 LYKKGMNSKLNA
+28 NA
-40 KDFMRMYEERTK
+40 KDFMRMYEEKTK

-67 KRIVE
+67 KRVVE
-72 DTLEKTSESEP
+72 DVSEKTSESEP
-83 KSTTVKSMN
+83 KSTTVKSMD

-97 DSNGKSTNSD
+97 NSDNKNTNSD
-107 AQREDLDGSHARDE
+107 SQREDLLE
-121 SKSLAQELL
+121 QELL
-130 EQEVNFSKTGIV
+130 KQEVNFSKTGIV

-189 QRQRVK
+189 QRQRAK
-195 QRRTQAPPSSRFSP
+195 QRRTQAPPDSRFSQDSKDSRFSP
-209 DNNNG
+209 DHAMG
-214 SRFSPDNAIGS
+214 ST
-225 PKAGRSRSDFEKQ
+225 KAGRSRSDFEKQ

-247 ERKRKRKEALHEM
+247 ERKRKREEALHEM
-260 THGELGRRPEPKAP
+260 THGELGKRPEPKAP

-393 DSNAGMFL
+393 DSDAGMFL

-441 SDIVTMAN
+441 SEIVTMAN
-449 MFENAI
+449 MFENAV

-469 NVRDMSFMFSGAKVE
+469 NVRDMSFMFAGAKVE
-484 VPFKLTDSFNARSAV
+484 VPFKLTDSFNARNAI

-506 NAEFYGDFELPNS
+506 NAEFYGDFELPSS

-533 SFKVKGHFSLPEGF
+533 SLKVKGHFSLPEGF
-547 DTKSV
+547 DTQSV
-552 VNMSRMFSNFKFPKD
+552 INMSRMFSNFKFPKD

-601 STGNCI
+601 RTGNCI

-626 SFSTGNAINMLRL
+626 SFSTGNAVNMLRL

-658 KAVVISEMFYQCTFK
+658 KAVIISEMFYHCTFK
-673 TPFSLPPAFTIDNVE
+673 TPFSLPPAFTIDNVK

-693 FMEAKGLGVIPLTTR
+693 FMEAKGLGVITLTTR

-727 GTEDETY
+727 GTEGDTY

>member
-1 MQVYIREEHLHPK
+1 
-14 EIQRNNGHSSSKEN
+14 
-28 LYKKGMNSKLNA
+28 
-40 KDFMRMYEERTK
+40 MRMYEEKIK

-67 KRIVE
+67 KRVVE
-72 DTLEKTSESEP
+72 DVSEKTSESEP
-83 KSTTVKSMN
+83 KSTTVKSMDY
-92 FFSKG
+92 FSKG
-97 DSNGKSTNSD
+97 NSD
-107 AQREDLDGSHARDE
+107 NKNTDSDSQHEDLLE
-121 SKSLAQELL
+121 QELL
-130 EQEVNFSKTGIV
+130 KQEVNFSKTGIV

-189 QRQRVK
+189 QRQRAK
-195 QRRTQAPPSSRFSP
+195 QRRTQAPPSSLFSQ
-209 DNNNG
+209 DNKD
-214 SRFSPDNAIGS
+214 SRFSPDHAMHS

-247 ERKRKRKEALHEM
+247 ERKRKREEALHEM

-441 SDIVTMAN
+441 SEIVTMAN
-449 MFENAI
+449 MFENAV
-455 FTKTIYFPTNFTSE
+455 FTKIIYFPTNFTSE
-469 NVRDMSFMFSGAKVE
+469 NVKDMSFMFLGAKVE
-484 VPFKLTDSFNARSAV
+484 VPFKFTDSFNARNAI

-506 NAEFYGDFELPNS
+506 DAEFYGDFELPNS

-533 SFKVKGHFSLPEGF
+533 SLKVKGHFSLPEGF
-547 DTKSV
+547 DTQSV
-552 VNMSRMFSNFKFPKD
+552 INMSRMFSNFKFPKD

-601 STGNCI
+601 RTGNCI

-626 SFSTGNAINMLRL
+626 SFSTGNAVNMLRL

-658 KAVVISEMFYQCTFK
+658 KAVVISEMFYHCTFK
-673 TPFSLPPAFTIDNVE
+673 TPFSLPPAFTIDNVK

-693 FMEAKGLGVIPLTTR
+693 FMEAKGLGVITLTTR

-727 GTEDETY
+727 GTEDDTY

>member
-1 MQVYIREEHLHPK
+1 M
-14 EIQRNNGHSSSKEN
+14 
-28 LYKKGMNSKLNA
+28 NA
-40 KDFMRMYEERTK
+40 KDFMRMYEEKTK

-67 KRIVE
+67 KRVVE
-72 DTLEKTSESEP
+72 DVSEKTSESEP
-83 KSTTVKSMN
+83 KSTTVKSMD

-97 DSNGKSTNSD
+97 NSDSKNTNSD
-107 AQREDLDGSHARDE
+107 SQREDLLE
-121 SKSLAQELL
+121 QELL
-130 EQEVNFSKTGIV
+130 KQEVNFSKTGIV

-189 QRQRVK
+189 QRQRAK
-195 QRRTQAPPSSRFSP
+195 QRRTQAPPSSRFSS
-209 DNNNG
+209 DNKD
-214 SRFSPDNAIGS
+214 SRFSPDHAMGS
-225 PKAGRSRSDFEKQ
+225 TKAGRSRSDFEKQ

-247 ERKRKRKEALHEM
+247 EHKRKREEALHEM

-393 DSNAGMFL
+393 DSDADMFL

-449 MFENAI
+449 MFENAV

-469 NVRDMSFMFSGAKVE
+469 NVKDMSFMFLGAKVE
-484 VPFKLTDSFNARSAV
+484 VPFKFTDSFNARNAI

-506 NAEFYGDFELPNS
+506 DAEFYSDFELPNS

-533 SFKVKGHFSLPEGF
+533 SLKVKGHFSLPEGF
-547 DTKSV
+547 DTQSV
-552 VNMSRMFSNFKFPKD
+552 INMSRMFSNFKFPKD

-601 STGNCI
+601 RTGNCI

-626 SFSTGNAINMLRL
+626 SFSTGNAVNMLRL

-658 KAVVISEMFYQCTFK
+658 KAVVISEMFYHCTFK
-673 TPFSLPPAFTIDNVE
+673 TPFSLPPAFTIDNVK

-693 FMEAKGLGVIPLTTR
+693 FMEAKGLGVITLTTR

-714 HERYKRMKMRETI
+714 HERYKRLKMRETI
-727 GTEDETY
+727 GTEDDTY

>member
-1 MQVYIREEHLHPK
+1 
-14 EIQRNNGHSSSKEN
+14 
-28 LYKKGMNSKLNA
+28 MNSELNA
-40 KDFMRMYEERTK
+40 KDFMRMYEEKTK

-67 KRIVE
+67 KRVVE
-72 DTLEKTSESEP
+72 DVSEKTSENEP
-83 KSTTVKSMN
+83 KSTTVKSMD

-97 DSNGKSTNSD
+97 NSDSKNTNSN
-107 AQREDLDGSHARDE
+107 AQHEDLDGSHVRDE

-195 QRRTQAPPSSRFSP
+195 QRHTQAPPSSRFSQ
-209 DNNNG
+209 DNKD
-214 SRFSPDNAIGS
+214 SRFSPDHAMGS
-225 PKAGRSRSDFEKQ
+225 TKAGRSRSDFEKQ

-247 ERKRKRKEALHEM
+247 ERKRKREEALHEM

-385 FDLAQYSI
+385 FDLAQYNI
-393 DSNAGMFL
+393 DSDAGMFL

-441 SDIVTMAN
+441 SEIVTMAN

-469 NVRDMSFMFSGAKVE
+469 NVKDMSFMFLGAKVE
-484 VPFKLTDSFNARSAV
+484 VPFKFTDSFNARNAI

-506 NAEFYGDFELPNS
+506 NAEFYCDFELPNS

-533 SFKVKGHFSLPEGF
+533 SLKVKGHFSLPEGF
-547 DTKSV
+547 DTQSV
-552 VNMSRMFSNFKFPKD
+552 INMSRMFSNFKFPKD

-574 YTDNVKDL
+574 YTDNIKDL

-601 STGNCI
+601 RTGNCI

-626 SFSTGNAINMLRL
+626 SFSTGNAVNMLRL

-658 KAVVISEMFYQCTFK
+658 KAVIISEMFYHCTFK

-693 FMEAKGLGVIPLTTR
+693 FMEAKGLGVITLTTR

-727 GTEDETY
+727 GTEDDTY

>member
-1 MQVYIREEHLHPK
+1 
-14 EIQRNNGHSSSKEN
+14 
-28 LYKKGMNSKLNA
+28 MNSELNA
-40 KDFMRMYEERTK
+40 KDFMRMYEEKTK

-67 KRIVE
+67 KRVVE
-72 DTLEKTSESEP
+72 DVSEKTSESEP
-83 KSTTVKSMN
+83 KSTTVKSMDLFN
-92 FFSKG
+92 KG
-97 DSNGKSTNSD
+97 NSDNKNTNSD
-107 AQREDLDGSHARDE
+107 SQHEDLLE
-121 SKSLAQELL
+121 QELL

-154 VDVSKLEDEDGD
+154 VDVSKLEDEEGD

-189 QRQRVK
+189 QRQRAK

-209 DNNNG
+209 DNKDHRVNPDHAMG
-214 SRFSPDNAIGS
+214 ST
-225 PKAGRSRSDFEKQ
+225 KAGRSRSDFEKQ

-247 ERKRKRKEALHEM
+247 ERKRKREEALHEM

-393 DSNAGMFL
+393 DSDAGMFL

-441 SDIVTMAN
+441 SEIVTMAN
-449 MFENAI
+449 MFENTV

-469 NVRDMSFMFSGAKVE
+469 NVKDMSFMFLGAKVE
-484 VPFKLTDSFNARSAV
+484 VPFKFTDSFNARNAI

-506 NAEFYGDFELPNS
+506 DAEFYGDFELPNS

-533 SFKVKGHFSLPEGF
+533 SLKVKGHFSLPEGF
-547 DTKSV
+547 DTQSV
-552 VNMSRMFSNFKFPKD
+552 INMSRMFSNFKLPKD

-588 AVLPTEHNILENF
+588 AVLPTEHNILE
-601 STGNCI
+601 
-607 NFNSMFL
+607 
-614 HAELPDNFSLPE
+614 
-626 SFSTGNAINMLRL
+626 SFSTGNAVNMLRL

-658 KAVVISEMFYQCTFK
+658 KAVVISEMFYHCTFK
-673 TPFSLPPAFTIDNVE
+673 TPFSLPPAFTIDNVK

-693 FMEAKGLGVIPLTTR
+693 FMEAKGLGVITLTTR

-727 GTEDETY
+727 GTEDDTY

>member
-1 MQVYIREEHLHPK
+1 
-14 EIQRNNGHSSSKEN
+14 
-28 LYKKGMNSKLNA
+28 MNSELNA
-40 KDFMRMYEERTK
+40 KDFMRMYEEKTK

-67 KRIVE
+67 KRVVE
-72 DTLEKTSESEP
+72 DVSEKTSESEP
-83 KSTTVKSMN
+83 KSTTVKSMD

-97 DSNGKSTNSD
+97 NSDSKNTNSD
-107 AQREDLDGSHARDE
+107 SQREDLLE
-121 SKSLAQELL
+121 QELL
-130 EQEVNFSKTGIV
+130 KQEVNFSKTGIV

-176 GRTMADFEAQCEA
+176 GRTMTDFEAQCEA
-189 QRQRVK
+189 QRQRAK
-195 QRRTQAPPSSRFSP
+195 QRRTQAPPSSRFSS
-209 DNNNG
+209 DNKD
-214 SRFSPDNAIGS
+214 SRFSPDHAMGS
-225 PKAGRSRSDFEKQ
+225 TKAGRSRSDFEKQ

-247 ERKRKRKEALHEM
+247 EHKRKREEALHEM

-393 DSNAGMFL
+393 DSDADMFL

-449 MFENAI
+449 MFENAV

-469 NVRDMSFMFSGAKVE
+469 NVKDMSFMFLGAKVE
-484 VPFKLTDSFNARSAV
+484 VPFKFTDSFNARNAI

-506 NAEFYGDFELPNS
+506 DAEFYSDFELPNS

-533 SFKVKGHFSLPEGF
+533 SLKVKGHFSLPEGF
-547 DTKSV
+547 DTQSV
-552 VNMSRMFSNFKFPKD
+552 INMSRMFSNFKFPKD

-601 STGNCI
+601 RTGNCI

-626 SFSTGNAINMLRL
+626 SFSTGNAVNMLRL

-658 KAVVISEMFYQCTFK
+658 KAVVISEMFYHCTFK
-673 TPFSLPPAFTIDNVE
+673 TPFSLPPAFTIDNVK

-693 FMEAKGLGVIPLTTR
+693 FMEAKGLGVITLTTR

-714 HERYKRMKMRETI
+714 HERYKRLKMRETI
-727 GTEDETY
+727 GTEDDTY

>member
-1 MQVYIREEHLHPK
+1 
-14 EIQRNNGHSSSKEN
+14 
-28 LYKKGMNSKLNA
+28 MNSKLNA
-40 KDFMRMYEERTK
+40 KDFMRMYEEKTK

-67 KRIVE
+67 KRVVE
-72 DTLEKTSESEP
+72 NVSEKTSESEP
-83 KSTTVKSMN
+83 KSITVKSMD

-97 DSNGKSTNSD
+97 NSDNKNTNSN
-107 AQREDLDGSHARDE
+107 AQHEDLLE
-121 SKSLAQELL
+121 QELL

-189 QRQRVK
+189 QRQRAK
-195 QRRTQAPPSSRFSP
+195 QRRTQTPQSSRFSP
-209 DNNNG
+209 DNKDSRLSPNHAMG
-214 SRFSPDNAIGS
+214 ST
-225 PKAGRSRSDFEKQ
+225 KAGRSRSDFEKQ

-247 ERKRKRKEALHEM
+247 ERKRKREEALHEM
-260 THGELGRRPEPKAP
+260 THGELGKRPEPRAP

-393 DSNAGMFL
+393 DSDAGMFL

-441 SDIVTMAN
+441 SEIVTMAN
-449 MFENAI
+449 MFENAV
-455 FTKTIYFPTNFTSE
+455 FTKTIYFPTNFTSK
-469 NVRDMSFMFSGAKVE
+469 NVKDMSFMFLGAKVE
-484 VPFKLTDSFNARSAV
+484 IPFKFTDSFNARNAI

-506 NAEFYGDFELPNS
+506 DAEFYGDFELPNS

-533 SFKVKGHFSLPEGF
+533 SLKVKGHFSLPEGF
-547 DTKSV
+547 DTQSV
-552 VNMSRMFSNFKFPKD
+552 INMSRMFSNFKFPKD

-574 YTDNVKDL
+574 YVDNVKDL

-601 STGNCI
+601 RTGNCI

-614 HAELPDNFSLPE
+614 HAELPNNFSLPE
-626 SFSTGNAINMLRL
+626 SFSTGNAVNMLRL

-658 KAVVISEMFYQCTFK
+658 KAVVISEMFYHCTFK

-693 FMEAKGLGVIPLTTR
+693 FMEAKGLGVITLTTR
-708 QTVKSL
+708 QTIKSL

-727 GTEDETY
+727 GTEDDTY

>member
-1 MQVYIREEHLHPK
+1 
-14 EIQRNNGHSSSKEN
+14 
-28 LYKKGMNSKLNA
+28 MNSKLNA
-40 KDFMRMYEERTK
+40 KDFMRMYEEKTK

-67 KRIVE
+67 KRVVE
-72 DTLEKTSESEP
+72 NVSEKTSESEP
-83 KSTTVKSMN
+83 KSTTVKSMD

-97 DSNGKSTNSD
+97 NSDNKNTNSNS
-107 AQREDLDGSHARDE
+107 QREDLLE
-121 SKSLAQELL
+121 QELL
-130 EQEVNFSKTGIV
+130 EQEINFSKTGIV

-189 QRQRVK
+189 QRQRAK
-195 QRRTQAPPSSRFSP
+195 QRRTQEPQSSRFSQDNKDSRFSP
-209 DNNNG
+209 DHAMG
-214 SRFSPDNAIGS
+214 ST
-225 PKAGRSRSDFEKQ
+225 KAGRSRSDFEKQ

-247 ERKRKRKEALHEM
+247 ERKRKREEALHEM
-260 THGELGRRPEPKAP
+260 THGELGKRPEPKAP

-393 DSNAGMFL
+393 DSDAGMFL

-441 SDIVTMAN
+441 FEIVTMAN

-469 NVRDMSFMFSGAKVE
+469 NVKDMSFMFLGAKVE
-484 VPFKLTDSFNARSAV
+484 VPFKFTDSFNARNAI

-506 NAEFYGDFELPNS
+506 DAEFYGDFELPNS

-533 SFKVKGHFSLPEGF
+533 SLKVKGHFSLPEGF
-547 DTKSV
+547 DTQSV
-552 VNMSRMFSNFKFPKD
+552 INMSRMFSNFKFPKD

-574 YTDNVKDL
+574 YVDNVKDL

-601 STGNCI
+601 RTGNCI

-626 SFSTGNAINMLRL
+626 SFSTGNAVNMLRL

-658 KAVVISEMFYQCTFK
+658 KAVVISEMFYHCTFK
-673 TPFSLPPAFTIDNVE
+673 TPFSLPPAFTIDNVK

-693 FMEAKGLGVIPLTTR
+693 FMEAKGLGVITLTTR

-727 GTEDETY
+727 GTEDDTY

>member
-1 MQVYIREEHLHPK
+1 M
-14 EIQRNNGHSSSKEN
+14 
-28 LYKKGMNSKLNA
+28 KKK
-40 KDFMRMYEERTK
+40 TK

-67 KRIVE
+67 KRVVE
-72 DTLEKTSESEP
+72 DVSEKTSESEP
-83 KSTTVKSMN
+83 KSTTVKSMD

-97 DSNGKSTNSD
+97 NSDNKNTNSD
-107 AQREDLDGSHARDE
+107 SQREDLLE
-121 SKSLAQELL
+121 QELL
-130 EQEVNFSKTGIV
+130 KQEVNFSKTGIV

-189 QRQRVK
+189 QRQRAK
-195 QRRTQAPPSSRFSP
+195 QRRTQAPPDSRFSQDSKDSRFSP
-209 DNNNG
+209 DHAMC
-214 SRFSPDNAIGS
+214 ST
-225 PKAGRSRSDFEKQ
+225 KAGRSRSDFEKQ

-247 ERKRKRKEALHEM
+247 ERKRKREEALHEM
-260 THGELGRRPEPKAP
+260 THGELGKRPEPKAP

-393 DSNAGMFL
+393 DSDAGMFL

-441 SDIVTMAN
+441 SEIVTMAN
-449 MFENAI
+449 MFENAV
-455 FTKTIYFPTNFTSE
+455 FTKTIYFPTNFTSK
-469 NVRDMSFMFSGAKVE
+469 NVKDMSFMFLGAKVE
-484 VPFKLTDSFNARSAV
+484 IPFKFTDSFNARNAI

-506 NAEFYGDFELPNS
+506 DAEFYGDFELPNS

-533 SFKVKGHFSLPEGF
+533 SLKVKGHFSLPEGF
-547 DTKSV
+547 DTQSV
-552 VNMSRMFSNFKFPKD
+552 INMSRMFSNFKFPKD

-574 YTDNVKDL
+574 YVDNVKDL

-601 STGNCI
+601 RTGNCI

-626 SFSTGNAINMLRL
+626 SFSTGNAVNMLRL

-658 KAVVISEMFYQCTFK
+658 KAVVISEMFYHCTFK
-673 TPFSLPPAFTIDNVE
+673 TPFSLPPAFTIDNVK

-693 FMEAKGLGVIPLTTR
+693 FMEAKGLGVITLTTR

-727 GTEDETY
+727 GTEDDTY

>member
-1 MQVYIREEHLHPK
+1 
-14 EIQRNNGHSSSKEN
+14 
-28 LYKKGMNSKLNA
+28 MNSKLNA
-40 KDFMRMYEERTK
+40 KDFMRMYEEKTK

-67 KRIVE
+67 KRVVE
-72 DTLEKTSESEP
+72 DVSEKTSESEP
-83 KSTTVKSMN
+83 KSTTVKSMD

-97 DSNGKSTNSD
+97 NSDNKNTNSD
-107 AQREDLDGSHARDE
+107 SQREDLLE
-121 SKSLAQELL
+121 QELL
-130 EQEVNFSKTGIV
+130 KQEINFSKTGIV

-189 QRQRVK
+189 QRQRAK
-195 QRRTQAPPSSRFSP
+195 QRRTQAPPDSRFSQDSKDSRFSP
-209 DNNNG
+209 DHAMG
-214 SRFSPDNAIGS
+214 ST
-225 PKAGRSRSDFEKQ
+225 KAGRSRSDFEKQ

-247 ERKRKRKEALHEM
+247 ERKRKREEALHEM
-260 THGELGRRPEPKAP
+260 THGELGKRPEPKAP

-393 DSNAGMFL
+393 DSDAGMFL

-441 SDIVTMAN
+441 SEIVTMAN
-449 MFENAI
+449 MFENAV

-469 NVRDMSFMFSGAKVE
+469 NVRDMSFMFAGAKVE
-484 VPFKLTDSFNARSAV
+484 VPFKLTDSFNARNAI

-506 NAEFYGDFELPNS
+506 NAEFYGDFELPSS

-533 SFKVKGHFSLPEGF
+533 SLKVKGHFSLPEGF
-547 DTKSV
+547 DTQSV
-552 VNMSRMFSNFKFPKD
+552 INMSRMFSNFKFPKD

-601 STGNCI
+601 RTGNCI

-626 SFSTGNAINMLRL
+626 SFSTGNAVNMLRL

-658 KAVVISEMFYQCTFK
+658 KAVVISEMFYHCTFK

-693 FMEAKGLGVIPLTTR
+693 FMEAKGLGVITLTTR
-708 QTVKSL
+708 QTIKSL

-727 GTEDETY
+727 GTEDDTY

>member
-1 MQVYIREEHLHPK
+1 
-14 EIQRNNGHSSSKEN
+14 
-28 LYKKGMNSKLNA
+28 MNSKLNA
-40 KDFMRMYEERTK
+40 KDFMRMYEEKTK

-67 KRIVE
+67 KRVVE
-72 DTLEKTSESEP
+72 DVSEKTSESEP
-83 KSTTVKSMN
+83 KSTTVKSMD

-97 DSNGKSTNSD
+97 NSDNKNTNSD
-107 AQREDLDGSHARDE
+107 SQREDLLE
-121 SKSLAQELL
+121 QELL
-130 EQEVNFSKTGIV
+130 KQEVNFSKTGIV

-189 QRQRVK
+189 QRQRAK
-195 QRRTQAPPSSRFSP
+195 QRRTQAPPDSRFSQDSKDSRFSP
-209 DNNNG
+209 DHAMC
-214 SRFSPDNAIGS
+214 ST
-225 PKAGRSRSDFEKQ
+225 KAGRSRSDFEKQ

-247 ERKRKRKEALHEM
+247 ERKRKREEALHEM
-260 THGELGRRPEPKAP
+260 THGELGKRPEPKAP

-393 DSNAGMFL
+393 DSDAGMFL

-441 SDIVTMAN
+441 SEIVTMAN
-449 MFENAI
+449 MFENAV
-455 FTKTIYFPTNFTSE
+455 FTKTIYFPTNFTSK
-469 NVRDMSFMFSGAKVE
+469 NVKDMSFMFLGAKVE
-484 VPFKLTDSFNARSAV
+484 IPFKFTDSFNARNAI

-506 NAEFYGDFELPNS
+506 DAEFYGDFELPNS

-533 SFKVKGHFSLPEGF
+533 SLKVKGHFSLPEGF
-547 DTKSV
+547 DTQSV
-552 VNMSRMFSNFKFPKD
+552 INMSRMFSNFKFPKD

-574 YTDNVKDL
+574 YVDNVKDL

-601 STGNCI
+601 RTGNCI

-626 SFSTGNAINMLRL
+626 SFSTGNAVNMLRL

-658 KAVVISEMFYQCTFK
+658 KAVVISEMFYHCTFK

-693 FMEAKGLGVIPLTTR
+693 FMEAKGLGVITLTTR
-708 QTVKSL
+708 QTIKSL

-727 GTEDETY
+727 GTEDDTY

>member
-1 MQVYIREEHLHPK
+1 
-14 EIQRNNGHSSSKEN
+14 
-28 LYKKGMNSKLNA
+28 MNSKLNA
-40 KDFMRMYEERTK
+40 KDFMRMYEEKTK

-67 KRIVE
+67 KRVVE
-72 DTLEKTSESEP
+72 DVSEKTSESEP
-83 KSTTVKSMN
+83 KSTTVKSMDLFN
-92 FFSKG
+92 KG
-97 DSNGKSTNSD
+97 NSDNKNTNSNAQHESTLAKD
-107 AQREDLDGSHARDE
+107 FQHDSDSQREDLLE
-121 SKSLAQELL
+121 QELL

-189 QRQRVK
+189 QRQRAK
-195 QRRTQAPPSSRFSP
+195 QRHTQAPPSSRFSQ
-209 DNNNG
+209 DNKDSRSNTDHAMG
-214 SRFSPDNAIGS
+214 ST
-225 PKAGRSRSDFEKQ
+225 KAGRSRSDFEKQ

-247 ERKRKRKEALHEM
+247 ERKRKREEALHEI

-393 DSNAGMFL
+393 DSDAGMFL

-441 SDIVTMAN
+441 SEIVTMAN

-469 NVRDMSFMFSGAKVE
+469 NVKDMSFMFLGAKVE
-484 VPFKLTDSFNARSAV
+484 VPFKFTDSFNARNAI

-506 NAEFYGDFELPNS
+506 DAEFYSDFELPNS

-533 SFKVKGHFSLPEGF
+533 SLKVKGHFSLPEGF
-547 DTKSV
+547 DTQSV
-552 VNMSRMFSNFKFPKD
+552 INMSRMFSNFKFSKD

-601 STGNCI
+601 RTGNCI

-626 SFSTGNAINMLRL
+626 SFSTGNAVNMLRL

-658 KAVVISEMFYQCTFK
+658 KAVVISEMFYHCTFK
-673 TPFSLPPAFTIDNVE
+673 TPFSLPPAFTIDNVK

-693 FMEAKGLGVIPLTTR
+693 FMEAKGLGVITLTTR

-727 GTEDETY
+727 GTEDDTY

-744 KRK
+744 KRKQ

>member
-1 MQVYIREEHLHPK
+1 
-14 EIQRNNGHSSSKEN
+14 
-28 LYKKGMNSKLNA
+28 MNSELNA
-40 KDFMRMYEERTK
+40 KDFMRMYEEKTK

-67 KRIVE
+67 KRVVE
-72 DTLEKTSESEP
+72 DVSEKTSESEP
-83 KSTTVKSMN
+83 KSTTVKSMD

-97 DSNGKSTNSD
+97 NSDSKNTNSD
-107 AQREDLDGSHARDE
+107 SQREDLLE
-121 SKSLAQELL
+121 QELL
-130 EQEVNFSKTGIV
+130 KQEVNFSKTGIV

-189 QRQRVK
+189 QRQRAK
-195 QRRTQAPPSSRFSP
+195 QRRTQAPPSSRFSS
-209 DNNNG
+209 DNKD
-214 SRFSPDNAIGS
+214 SRFSPDHAMGS
-225 PKAGRSRSDFEKQ
+225 TKAGRSRSDFEKQ

-247 ERKRKRKEALHEM
+247 EHKRKREEALHEM

-393 DSNAGMFL
+393 DSDADMFL

-449 MFENAI
+449 MFENAV

-469 NVRDMSFMFSGAKVE
+469 NVKDMSFMFLGAKVE
-484 VPFKLTDSFNARSAV
+484 VPFKFTDSFNARNAI

-506 NAEFYGDFELPNS
+506 DAEFYSDFELPNS

-533 SFKVKGHFSLPEGF
+533 SLKVKGHFSLPEGF
-547 DTKSV
+547 DTQSV
-552 VNMSRMFSNFKFPKD
+552 INMSRMFSNFKFPKD

-601 STGNCI
+601 RTGNCI

-626 SFSTGNAINMLRL
+626 SFSTGNAVNMLRL

-658 KAVVISEMFYQCTFK
+658 KAVVISEMFYHCTFK

-693 FMEAKGLGVIPLTTR
+693 FMEAKGLGVITLTTR

-727 GTEDETY
+727 GTEDDTY

>member
-1 MQVYIREEHLHPK
+1 
-14 EIQRNNGHSSSKEN
+14 
-28 LYKKGMNSKLNA
+28 MNSELNA
-40 KDFMRMYEERTK
+40 KDFMRMYEEKTK

-67 KRIVE
+67 KRVVE
-72 DTLEKTSESEP
+72 DVSEKTSESEP
-83 KSTTVKSMN
+83 KSTTVKSMD

-97 DSNGKSTNSD
+97 NSDSKNTNSD
-107 AQREDLDGSHARDE
+107 SQREDLLE
-121 SKSLAQELL
+121 QELL
-130 EQEVNFSKTGIV
+130 KQEVNFSKTGIV

-189 QRQRVK
+189 QRQRAK
-195 QRRTQAPPSSRFSP
+195 QRRTQAPPSSRFSS
-209 DNNNG
+209 DNKD
-214 SRFSPDNAIGS
+214 SRFSPDHAMGS
-225 PKAGRSRSDFEKQ
+225 TKAGRSRSDFEKQ

-247 ERKRKRKEALHEM
+247 EHKRKREEALHEM

-393 DSNAGMFL
+393 DSDADMFL

-449 MFENAI
+449 MFENAV

-469 NVRDMSFMFSGAKVE
+469 NVKDMSFMFLGAKVE
-484 VPFKLTDSFNARSAV
+484 VPFKFTDSFNARNAI

-506 NAEFYGDFELPNS
+506 DAEFYSDFELPNS

-533 SFKVKGHFSLPEGF
+533 SLKVKGHFSLPEGF
-547 DTKSV
+547 DTQSV
-552 VNMSRMFSNFKFPKD
+552 INMSRMFSNFKFPKD

-601 STGNCI
+601 RTGNCI

-626 SFSTGNAINMLRL
+626 SFSTGNAVNMLRL

-658 KAVVISEMFYQCTFK
+658 KAVVISEMFYHCTFK

-693 FMEAKGLGVIPLTTR
+693 FMEAKGLGVITLTTR

-714 HERYKRMKMRETI
+714 HERYKRLKMRETI
-727 GTEDETY
+727 GTEDDAY

>member
-1 MQVYIREEHLHPK
+1 
-14 EIQRNNGHSSSKEN
+14 
-28 LYKKGMNSKLNA
+28 
-40 KDFMRMYEERTK
+40 MYEEKTK

-67 KRIVE
+67 KRVVE
-72 DTLEKTSESEP
+72 DVSEKTSESEP
-83 KSTTVKSMN
+83 KSTTVKSMD

-97 DSNGKSTNSD
+97 NSDNKNTNSD
-107 AQREDLDGSHARDE
+107 SQREDLLE
-121 SKSLAQELL
+121 QELL
-130 EQEVNFSKTGIV
+130 KQEINFSKTGIV

-189 QRQRVK
+189 QRQRAK
-195 QRRTQAPPSSRFSP
+195 QRRTQAPPDSRFSQDSKDSRFSP
-209 DNNNG
+209 DHAMG
-214 SRFSPDNAIGS
+214 ST
-225 PKAGRSRSDFEKQ
+225 KAGRSRSDFEKQ

-247 ERKRKRKEALHEM
+247 ERKRKREEALHEM
-260 THGELGRRPEPKAP
+260 THGELGKRPEPKAP

-393 DSNAGMFL
+393 DSDAGMFL

-441 SDIVTMAN
+441 SEIVTMAN
-449 MFENAI
+449 MFENAV

-469 NVRDMSFMFSGAKVE
+469 NVRDMSFMFAGAKVE
-484 VPFKLTDSFNARSAV
+484 VPFKLTDSFNARNAI

-506 NAEFYGDFELPNS
+506 NAEFYGDFELPSS

-533 SFKVKGHFSLPEGF
+533 SLKVKGHFSLPEGF
-547 DTKSV
+547 DTQSV
-552 VNMSRMFSNFKFPKD
+552 INMSRMFSNFKFPKD

-601 STGNCI
+601 RTGNCI

-626 SFSTGNAINMLRL
+626 SFSTGNAVNMLRL

-658 KAVVISEMFYQCTFK
+658 KAVVISEMFYHCTFK

-693 FMEAKGLGVIPLTTR
+693 FMEAKGLGVITLTTR
-708 QTVKSL
+708 QTIKSL

-727 GTEDETY
+727 GTEDDTY

>member
-1 MQVYIREEHLHPK
+1 
-14 EIQRNNGHSSSKEN
+14 
-28 LYKKGMNSKLNA
+28 MNSELNA
-40 KDFMRMYEERTK
+40 KDFMRMYEEKTK

-67 KRIVE
+67 KRVVE
-72 DTLEKTSESEP
+72 DVSEKTSESEP
-83 KSTTVKSMN
+83 KSTTVKSMD

-97 DSNGKSTNSD
+97 NSDSKNTNSD
-107 AQREDLDGSHARDE
+107 SQREDLLE
-121 SKSLAQELL
+121 QELL
-130 EQEVNFSKTGIV
+130 KQEVNFSKTGIV

-189 QRQRVK
+189 QRQRAK
-195 QRRTQAPPSSRFSP
+195 QRRTQAPPSSRFSS
-209 DNNNG
+209 DNKD
-214 SRFSPDNAIGS
+214 SRFSPDHAMGS
-225 PKAGRSRSDFEKQ
+225 TKAGRSRSDFEKQ

-247 ERKRKRKEALHEM
+247 EHKRKREEALHEM

-393 DSNAGMFL
+393 DSDADMFL

-449 MFENAI
+449 MFENAV

-469 NVRDMSFMFSGAKVE
+469 NVKDMSFMFLGAKVE
-484 VPFKLTDSFNARSAV
+484 VPFKFTDSFNARNAI

-506 NAEFYGDFELPNS
+506 DAEFYSDFELPNL
-519 FSPVSA
+519 
-525 NSLEAMFS
+525 SLI
-533 SFKVKGHFSLPEGF
+533 H
-547 DTKSV
+547 
-552 VNMSRMFSNFKFPKD
+552 
-567 FKLPKYF
+567 
-574 YTDNVKDL
+574 
-582 SAMFCG
+582 
-588 AVLPTEHNILENF
+588 
-601 STGNCI
+601 
-607 NFNSMFL
+607 
-614 HAELPDNFSLPE
+614 
-626 SFSTGNAINMLRL
+626 
-639 FYGCTFPKGFRLPE
+639 
-653 SFSTE
+653 
-658 KAVVISEMFYQCTFK
+658 ISE
-673 TPFSLPPAFTIDNVE
+673 P
-688 NKDFI
+688 
-693 FMEAKGLGVIPLTTR
+693 TR
-708 QTVKSL
+708 
-714 HERYKRMKMRETI
+714 
-727 GTEDETY
+727 
-734 NGMELPNFIK
+734 P
-744 KRK
+744 

>member
-1 MQVYIREEHLHPK
+1 
-14 EIQRNNGHSSSKEN
+14 
-28 LYKKGMNSKLNA
+28 MNSKLNA
-40 KDFMRMYEERTK
+40 KDFMRMYEEKTK

-67 KRIVE
+67 KRVVE
-72 DTLEKTSESEP
+72 DVSEKTSESEP
-83 KSTTVKSMN
+83 KSTTVKSMD

-97 DSNGKSTNSD
+97 NSDNKNTNSD
-107 AQREDLDGSHARDE
+107 SQREDLLE
-121 SKSLAQELL
+121 QELL
-130 EQEVNFSKTGIV
+130 KQEVNFSKTGIV

-189 QRQRVK
+189 QRQRAK
-195 QRRTQAPPSSRFSP
+195 QRRTQAPPDSRFSP
-209 DNNNG
+209 DNKDSRLSPNHAMG
-214 SRFSPDNAIGS
+214 ST
-225 PKAGRSRSDFEKQ
+225 KAGRSRSDFEKQ

-247 ERKRKRKEALHEM
+247 ERKRKREEALHEM
-260 THGELGRRPEPKAP
+260 THGELGKRPEPRAP

-393 DSNAGMFL
+393 DSDAGMFL

-441 SDIVTMAN
+441 SEIVTMAN
-449 MFENAI
+449 MFENAV
-455 FTKTIYFPTNFTSE
+455 FTKTIYFPTNFTSK
-469 NVRDMSFMFSGAKVE
+469 NVKDMSFMFLGAKVE
-484 VPFKLTDSFNARSAV
+484 VPFKFTDSFNARNAI

-533 SFKVKGHFSLPEGF
+533 SLKVKGHFSLPEGF
-547 DTKSV
+547 DTQSV
-552 VNMSRMFSNFKFPKD
+552 INMSRMFSNFKFPKD

-574 YTDNVKDL
+574 YVDNVKDL

-601 STGNCI
+601 RTGNCI

-626 SFSTGNAINMLRL
+626 SFSTGNAVNMLRL
-639 FYGCTFPKGFRLPE
+639 FYSCTFPKGFRLPE

-658 KAVVISEMFYQCTFK
+658 KAVVISEMFYHCTFK

-693 FMEAKGLGVIPLTTR
+693 FMEAKGLGVITLTTR
-708 QTVKSL
+708 QTIKSL

-727 GTEDETY
+727 GTEDDTY

>member
-1 MQVYIREEHLHPK
+1 
-14 EIQRNNGHSSSKEN
+14 
-28 LYKKGMNSKLNA
+28 MNSELNA
-40 KDFMRMYEERTK
+40 KDFMRMYEEKTK

-67 KRIVE
+67 KRVVE
-72 DTLEKTSESEP
+72 DVSEKTSESEP
-83 KSTTVKSMN
+83 KSTTVKSMD

-97 DSNGKSTNSD
+97 NSDSKNTNSD
-107 AQREDLDGSHARDE
+107 SQREDLLE
-121 SKSLAQELL
+121 QELL
-130 EQEVNFSKTGIV
+130 KQEVNFSKTGIV

-189 QRQRVK
+189 QRQRAK
-195 QRRTQAPPSSRFSP
+195 QRRTQAPPSSRFSS
-209 DNNNG
+209 DNKD
-214 SRFSPDNAIGS
+214 SRFSPDHAMGS
-225 PKAGRSRSDFEKQ
+225 TKAGRSRSDFEKQ

-247 ERKRKRKEALHEM
+247 EHKRKREEALHEM

-393 DSNAGMFL
+393 DSDADMFL

-449 MFENAI
+449 MFENAV

-469 NVRDMSFMFSGAKVE
+469 NVKDMSFMFLGAKVE
-484 VPFKLTDSFNARSAV
+484 VPFKFTDSFNARNAI

-506 NAEFYGDFELPNS
+506 NAEFYCDFELPNS

-533 SFKVKGHFSLPEGF
+533 SLKVKGHFSLPEGF
-547 DTKSV
+547 DTQSV
-552 VNMSRMFSNFKFPKD
+552 INMSRMFSNFKFPKD
-567 FKLPKYF
+567 FKFPKYF

-601 STGNCI
+601 RTGNCI

-626 SFSTGNAINMLRL
+626 SFSTGNAVNMLRL

-658 KAVVISEMFYQCTFK
+658 KAVVISEMFYHCTFK
-673 TPFSLPPAFTIDNVE
+673 TPFSLPPAFTIDNVK

-693 FMEAKGLGVIPLTTR
+693 FMEAKGLGVITLTTR

-714 HERYKRMKMRETI
+714 HERYKRLKMRETI
-727 GTEDETY
+727 GTEDDTY

>member
-1 MQVYIREEHLHPK
+1 
-14 EIQRNNGHSSSKEN
+14 
-28 LYKKGMNSKLNA
+28 MNSKLNA
-40 KDFMRMYEERTK
+40 KDFMRMYEEKTK

-67 KRIVE
+67 KRVVE
-72 DTLEKTSESEP
+72 NVSEKTSESEP
-83 KSTTVKSMN
+83 KSTPVKSMD

-97 DSNGKSTNSD
+97 NSDNKNTNSN
-107 AQREDLDGSHARDE
+107 AQREDLLE
-121 SKSLAQELL
+121 QELL

-189 QRQRVK
+189 QRQRAK

-209 DNNNG
+209 DNKD
-214 SRFSPDNAIGS
+214 SHFSQDHAMRS
-225 PKAGRSRSDFEKQ
+225 TKAGRSRSDFEKQ

-247 ERKRKRKEALHEM
+247 ERKRKREEALHEM
-260 THGELGRRPEPKAP
+260 THGKLGRRPEPKAP

-361 ALRRNTHRSF
+361 ALRHNTHRSF

-393 DSNAGMFL
+393 DSDAGMFL
-401 RVKEIPEGTLELP
+401 RAKEIPEGTLELP

-441 SDIVTMAN
+441 SEIVTMAN

-455 FTKTIYFPTNFTSE
+455 FTKIIYFPTNFTSE
-469 NVRDMSFMFSGAKVE
+469 NVKDMSFMFLGAKVE
-484 VPFKLTDSFNARSAV
+484 VPFKFTDFFNARNAI

-533 SFKVKGHFSLPEGF
+533 SLKVKGHFSLPEGF
-547 DTKSV
+547 DTQSV
-552 VNMSRMFSNFKFPKD
+552 INMSRMFSNFKFPKD

-588 AVLPTEHNILENF
+588 VVLPTEHNILENF
-601 STGNCI
+601 RTGNCI

-626 SFSTGNAINMLRL
+626 SFSTGNAVNMLRL

-658 KAVVISEMFYQCTFK
+658 KAVVISEMFYHCTFK
-673 TPFSLPPAFTIDNVE
+673 TPFSLPPAFTIDNVK

-693 FMEAKGLGVIPLTTR
+693 FMEAKGLGVITLTTR

-727 GTEDETY
+727 GTEDDTY

>member
-1 MQVYIREEHLHPK
+1 MQVYIRKEHLYPK
-14 EIQRNNGHSSSKEN
+14 KIQHNKWVHLYKGN
-28 LYKKGMNSKLNA
+28 LYKKGMNGKLNA
-40 KDFMRMYEERTK
+40 KDFMRMYEEKTK

-67 KRIVE
+67 KRVVE

-97 DSNGKSTNSD
+97 DSDDKSTNSD
-107 AQREDLDGSHARDE
+107 AQREDLNGSHNRDE

-189 QRQRVK
+189 QRQRAK

-209 DNNNG
+209 DNNG

-247 ERKRKRKEALHEM
+247 ERKRKREEALHEM
-260 THGELGRRPEPKAP
+260 THGELGRPAPKAP

-441 SDIVTMAN
+441 SEIVTMAN
-449 MFENAI
+449 MFENAV

-469 NVRDMSFMFSGAKVE
+469 NVKDLSFMFLGAKVE
-484 VPFKLTDSFNARSAV
+484 VPFKFTDSFNARNAI

-506 NAEFYGDFELPNS
+506 DAELYGDFELPNS

-533 SFKVKGHFSLPEGF
+533 SLKVKGHFSLPEVF
-547 DTKSV
+547 DTQSV
-552 VNMSRMFSNFKFPKD
+552 INMSRMFSNFKFPKD

-639 FYGCTFPKGFRLPE
+639 FYGCTFPKGFKLPE

-734 NGMELPNFIK
+734 NGMELPSFIK